1 MNTLSLAER
10 AEIELAEARERNPD
24 PESPKVPNARNGTMG
39 LPVVTDVAGLLAA
52 RFPPKVRLLSPW
64 LTSQSLSMIYAARGL
79 GKTHM
84 AVGIAFALASGGEFL
99 GWSAPKPVG
108 VLYLDGEMAGA
119 DLQGRIEQVIK
130 TNGGEF
136 PAGLKFMTPDQQPN
150 GIMPNLYTSEG
161 RDAVEAVLGDA
172 RVIVVD
178 NLSCLVRGGKENE
191 GESWKPIQEWA
202 LRMRA
207 DGRSVLFVHHA
218 GKGGQQ
224 RGTSGREDVLDT
236 VIAMR
241 KPSDYEAEQG
251 ARFEVHFEKA
261 RSLFGNDI
269 APFEAWL
276 KTTSKGVQAWDVRP
290 VTEASDERIL
300 ECLKL
305 GMSASEVVE
314 ETGISRTTF
323 YRRKDEL
330 IAKGEYQPKA
340 SAKGKPKRTSPT
352 AGADYRTA
360 AGGE

>member
-1 MNTLSLAER
+1 
-10 AEIELAEARERNPD
+10 
-24 PESPKVPNARNGTMG
+24 MG
-39 LPVVTDVAGLLAA
+39 LPVITDVAGLLAA
-52 RFPPKVRLLSPW
+52 KFPPKERLLSPW

-79 GKTHM
+79 GKTHV
-84 AVGIAFALASGGEFL
+84 AVGISFALASGGEFL
-99 GWSAPKPVG
+99 GWSAPSAVE

-150 GIMPNLYTSEG
+150 GIMPNLYTPEG
-161 RDAVEAVLGDA
+161 REAVDAVLGDA

-191 GESWKPIQEWA
+191 GESWKPVQEWA

-207 DGRSVLFVHHA
+207 DGRSVVFVHHA

-241 KPSDYEAEQG
+241 KPADYEAEEG

-276 KTTSKGVQAWDVRP
+276 KTTSRGVQAWAVRP

-300 ECLKL
+300 ECLEL
-305 GMSASEVVE
+305 GMSAAEVTD
-314 ETGISRTTF
+314 ETGVSRTTF
-323 YRRKDEL
+323 YRRKKEL
-330 IAKGEYQPKA
+330 TESGQFKP
-340 SAKGKPKRTSPT
+340 KGKARRASPT
-352 AGADYRTA
+352 AGADYRKA
-360 AGGE
+360 AGGD